1 MARIRINERVEIDEA
16 ELEESFIQAGG
27 PGGQNVNKVATAV
40 QLRFD
45 VARSQALS
53 PATKRRLRE
62 LAGRR
67 LSTSGVL
74 TITAR
79 EHRSQQMN
87 RTSARTRLFDLLKQA
102 SEPVR
107 YRVKTKPTLASKRKR
122 LDSKGKKGDMKKLR
136 RKPATD

>member
-1 MARIRINERVEIDEA
+1 MAKIRINDRIEIDES

-45 VARSQALS
+45 VSGTQSLT
-53 PATKRRLRE
+53 PTVKRKLE
-62 LAGRR
+62 ALAGRR
-67 LSTSGVL
+67 LSIGGVL

-87 RTSARTRLFDLLKQA
+87 REAARDRLFDLLHQA
-102 SEPVR
+102 SKPVR
-107 YRVKTKPTLASKRKR
+107 HRVKTKPTLASKRKR
-122 LDSKGKKGDMKKLR
+122 LDGKARRGGTKKLR
-136 RKPATD
+136 GKPSLD

>member
-53 PATKRRLRE
+53 PAMKRRLRE

-67 LSTSGVL
+67 LSTSGIL

>member
-1 MARIRINERVEIDEA
+1 MAKIRINERVEIDEA

>member
-1 MARIRINERVEIDEA
+1 MAKIRINDRVEIDEV
-16 ELEESFIQAGG
+16 ELEENFIQAGG

-45 VARSQALS
+45 VAGSHALTS
-53 PATKRRLRE
+53 ATKRRLGE

-67 LSTSGVL
+67 LSSSGIL

-87 RTSARTRLFDLLKQA
+87 RDAARTRLFDLLKQA

-122 LDSKGKKGDMKKLR
+122 LETKSKRGDKKKLR
-136 RKPATD
+136 GKPKLD